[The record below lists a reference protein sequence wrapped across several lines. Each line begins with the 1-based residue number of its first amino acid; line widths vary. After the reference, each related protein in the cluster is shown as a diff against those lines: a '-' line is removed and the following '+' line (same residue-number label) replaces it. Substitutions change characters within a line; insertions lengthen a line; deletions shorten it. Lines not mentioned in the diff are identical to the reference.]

1 MHTHTSTKTTRQT
14 HATQITATP
23 QAEED
28 ESHWGIVQTSRWTE
42 LSYVVSTP
50 KLEEDKIREALRESP
65 GSKERQLGVVQMKR
79 LSVPN
84 VTLGIL
90 DRRAHHLGV
99 TQIGLEQI
107 RPKRSSFLSWLA
119 KMMKHL
125 ALCVVNVSF
134 RPSEADNQL
143 DDESER
149 SEAAFAESVDPQI
162 SKPLTPHRC
171 SIDVPKISATSLDAR
186 TGPPPKTIEH
196 AVRLET
202 RAKEE
207 QQPATYTV
215 PAYPHVRYSNR
226 SGWTGTRSR
235 SRPPRSRSC
244 SSLGQRDTSRSV
256 RPSASLPDLFL
267 VDFEH
272 FTPDITLGGPK
283 ETYRFQCPGAGLYKC
298 TATGLVFDVDG
309 GGDVFYGV
317 VPWDPDLLAGHRKR
331 PAGPLF
337 DIECERLTVRRL
349 HLPHCEILSA
359 DEGGRRLSVGHV
371 SGEGLELIAPAETTG
386 THVIADISGCSA
398 FGLMRDEDAPLV
410 PIRAMVAIF
419 AEPAVPSIQVFLIPE
434 NVVLDAF
441 RRQRARNNCNERF
454 IETISDCILVPQRQ
468 YTLASRTE
476 PNSVLIQ
483 PDSGTFYQMSH
494 NYNPTFQIF
503 RFGDL
508 ESIHLTLTELNSVDC
523 VWGAVVPLV
532 RAAQRRPGP
541 VVEDL
546 RDVWSEFILQVSMP
560 VLDRLVDRLFQARV
574 LGEVDRAA
582 ITGVTDRSHKA
593 RFLLSTVM
601 NIGAPAC
608 EMLVTF
614 LREDDP
620 YNANSLGLT

>member
-1 MHTHTSTKTTRQT
+1 MVHVPVGVVV
-14 HATQITATP
+14 HALFSM
-23 QAEED
+23 AEED
-28 ESHWGIVQTSRWTE
+28 ESRRGIVQTSR
-42 LSYVVSTP
+42 SVDVVSTP
-50 KLEEDKIREALRESP
+50 KLGEDKIREALRESLE
-65 GSKERQLGVVQMKR
+65 SKERQRGVVQMKR

-90 DRRAHHLGV
+90 DHRARCLGV

-107 RPKRSSFLSWLA
+107 RPKRSSFLSWLS
-119 KMMKHL
+119 KMMKRL

-134 RPSEADNQL
+134 RPSEADNQR
-143 DDESER
+143 DDEVFAESER

-171 SIDVPKISATSLDAR
+171 PINVPKISATSLDAL
-186 TGPPPKTIEH
+186 TGPPPKTIQH

-202 RAKEE
+202 QPKEE

-226 SGWTGTRSR
+226 SRWTGTRSR
-235 SRPPRSRSC
+235 SRSRPPRSHSC
-244 SSLGQRDTSRSV
+244 SSLGQGDTSQSV

-283 ETYRFQCPGAGLYKC
+283 ETYRLQCPGAGRYKC

-309 GGDVFYGV
+309 EGDVLYSV

-337 DIECERLTVRRL
+337 HIECERLTVRQL

-359 DEGGRRLSVGHV
+359 DERGRRLSVGHV
-371 SGEGLELIAPAETTG
+371 SGEGLELIAPMETTV

-410 PIRAMVAIF
+410 AVRAMVAIF
-419 AEPAVPSIQVFLIPE
+419 VDPTVPSIQVFLIPE

-454 IETISDCILVPQRQ
+454 IETISDCILVPRRQ
-468 YTLASRTE
+468 YTLASRME

-483 PDSGTFYQMSH
+483 PDSGTFYEMSH

-508 ESIHLTLTELNSVDC
+508 ESIHLTLTEQNGVDC

-541 VVEDL
+541 LVEDL
-546 RDVWSEFILQVSMP
+546 RDVWSEFIRQVSMP

-582 ITGVTDRSHKA
+582 ITGVTDRGHKA
-593 RFLLSTVM
+593 RLLLSTVM

-620 YNANSLGLT
+620 YNANSLGLA